1 MKKKYIQS
9 GIVVLVV
16 FVVGIIATASVN
28 QWLAA
33 LVRRQLDENISA
45 AADSIRFTY
54 GNVRVAAFRGK
65 AQIDDV
71 YVAFR
76 KYNEDST
83 YTDFQA
89 SISGISMDGINHLN
103 WLAHRQVHLKG
114 FTITQPVVHT
124 SFYHESHLAEKAKQS
139 QLSDQENLESILRI
153 ARILMDDAVIGRITI
168 EGASLDAIAYND
180 SLRIYAPEINMSLY
194 ELGYN
199 IKDQTPHYND
209 SIFHFLMR
217 DIEMYIPDAKVSLTV
232 KSLQAE
238 PNGIIN
244 IQQVL
249 TQTYLDSL
257 EQESIHAGVES
268 IVVGGFDAAKFNQ
281 CKQME
286 IRSVHFYNP
295 FINVTVDETVSPQS
309 QSTTKEEMEVLNER
323 LQDIN
328 VELATKFITGL
339 VIDTILVHN
348 ATCDINSSVTSF
360 NVHADSLYVALY
372 GLGYSL
378 IDEIPYHYN
387 DSVYQFYVGHAA
399 ITTPDSLTAITT
411 SSIRYDNGGSFSI
424 GPTRVRNIV
433 DKWRLGS
440 ILNMGPATWIDLSLN
455 SLRTSSKNIFRE
467 VFTIE
472 DGFFLD
478 SIYVDIQSMSVFRDV
493 RQEPVKPFILPQI
506 PLLQLSYPFVINCVD
521 AKVHHMN
528 IEVALTRQCVGHLNL
543 NNLKAKL
550 SNVTAIRN
558 STIILDARCGVGR
571 GVADARIELDIK
583 PTCDWRI
590 YLKARDM
597 NLHFLDDMLYPIVG
611 LKVGAEV
618 SSLEANYHG
627 DNQIANGTF
636 CLQYDDLSI
645 HAYKDSQSPFTI
657 VGNLSGLINSASK
670 TLLNKRNPHHPGKA
684 PLAYQVQWKNDPWQ
698 QPALYYIG
706 PCIDGCV
713 KTLLPGLFVHKRV
726 KEQNSKK

>member
-1 MKKKYIQS
+1 MKKQYIRS
-9 GIVVLVV
+9 GIIVLVI
-16 FVVGIIATASVN
+16 FVIGVVVTASVN

-33 LVRRQLDENISA
+33 LVRRQLDNNIAA

-65 AQIDDV
+65 AQINDV

-76 KYNEDST
+76 KYDEDST
-83 YTDFQA
+83 YTDLNA
-89 SISGISMDGINHLN
+89 TIAGISMDGINHLD
-103 WLAHRQVHLKG
+103 WLTHRQVHLKG
-114 FTITQPVVHT
+114 FTITRPVVQA
-124 SFYHESHLAEKAKQS
+124 SFYHDPQLAEKVKLKS
-139 QLSDQENLESILRI
+139 DLSDKENMENFLRI
-153 ARILMDDAVIGRITI
+153 ARIIMDDAVIGRITI
-168 EGASLDAIAYND
+168 DKASVDALAYND
-180 SLRIYAPEINMSLY
+180 SLRILVPEINMSLY
-194 ELGYN
+194 DLGYN
-199 IKDQTPHYND
+199 VKDQTPHYND

-217 DIEMYIPDAKVSLTV
+217 NIEMYVPDADVSLTV

-244 IQQVL
+244 IQEVL
-249 TQTYLDSL
+249 SQTYLDSL
-257 EQESIHAGVES
+257 HHESIHAGVQS
-268 IVVGGFDAAKFNQ
+268 LAVGGFDAAKFNQ
-281 CKQME
+281 IKQME
-286 IRSVHFYNP
+286 IRSVHLYDP
-295 FINVTVDETVSPQS
+295 FINVVVDETVSPQS
-309 QSTTKEEMEVLNER
+309 QKTTKEEMEVLNAR

-339 VIDTILVHN
+339 VVDTILVHN
-348 ATCDINSSVTSF
+348 AACDIHSSVTSF
-360 NVHADSLYVALY
+360 NVHADSLFVALY

-378 IDEIPYHYN
+378 IDEVPYHYN
-387 DSVYQFYVGHAA
+387 DSVYQFYVGHAT

-411 SSIRYDNGGSFSI
+411 SSIRYDNGGAFSI

-433 DKWRLGS
+433 DKWKLGA

-455 SLRTSSKNIFRE
+455 SLHTSSKNILRE

-493 RQEPVKPFILPQI
+493 RQQPVNPFTLPQV
-506 PLLQLSYPFVINCVD
+506 PLLQLSYPFVINHVD
-521 AKVHHMN
+521 AKVHRMN
-528 IEVALTRQCVGHLNL
+528 IEVALTKQCVGHLNL
-543 NNLKAKL
+543 NDLCAQL

-558 STIILDARCGVGR
+558 STITLNARCGVGR

-590 YLKARDM
+590 ALNARDL
-597 NLHFLDDMLYPIVG
+597 NLHFLDDMLYPMVG

-618 SSLEANYHG
+618 SSLVADYQG

-636 CLQYDDLSI
+636 CLQYDNLSI

-657 VGNLSGLINSASK
+657 VGDLSGLINSASK
-670 TLLNKRNPHHPGKA
+670 TLLNKRNPRYPGKA

-698 QPALYYIG
+698 QPALFYIG
-706 PCIDGCV
+706 PCIDGCI

-726 KEQNSKK
+726 KEQKSK